1 MNIGFLLD
9 DSLDRPDG
17 VQQYVLTLGRWLE
30 EQGHNVHYLVGQT
43 ERRDI
48 KQLYSLSKNIRVKFN
63 GNVVGTPLPA
73 NKKAISTLLETL
85 KLDVLHVQLPYSPLF
100 AGRVI
105 AAVHAKTAVVG
116 TLHIYPKT
124 KLEHGLNKLLT
135 QVNKPTLKRFDTIVA
150 VSDVAAEASHLL
162 NRDTLPVIPNPVRI
176 ASFVPTS
183 EPKNKVETLVFLGRL
198 VERKG
203 CLLLLQALALLV
215 EKQRLPRDMKIK
227 IGGDGP
233 LRPKLEQYVAKHG
246 LEERVEFR
254 GFLSEEAKA
263 TFLQT
268 ADVAVYPS
276 SGGES
281 FGIVLIEA
289 MAAGAL
295 TLGGSNE
302 GYRGVLG
309 SGSPA
314 LFSTKDPLILAN
326 LIERV
331 LYNPTFRKRL
341 HNQQQQRVKQFDVAI
356 VGAALSEVY
365 AKALLRRQNMG

>member
-1 MNIGFLLD
+1 MNVGFLLD

-17 VQQYVLTLGRWLE
+17 VQQYVLTLGHWLE
-30 EQGHNVHYLVGQT
+30 EQGHHIYYLVGQT
-43 ERRDI
+43 ERKDI
-48 KQLYSLSKNIRVKFN
+48 KHVYPLSKNVRVKFN

-73 NKKAISTLLETL
+73 SKKAITALLETL
-85 KLDVLHVQLPYSPLF
+85 KLDVLHVQLPYSPLL

-105 AAVHAKTAVVG
+105 TAIHATTAVVG

-124 KLEHGLNKLLT
+124 KFEHGLNKLLT
-135 QVNKPTLKRFDTIVA
+135 QVNKPTLKRFDAIVA

-162 NRDTLPVIPNPVRI
+162 NRDIMPVIPNPVRI
-176 ASFVPTS
+176 ASFASAS
-183 EPKNKVETLVFLGRL
+183 EPNPEVRTIVFLGRL

-203 CLLLLQALALLV
+203 CLLLLQSLALL
-215 EKQRLPRDMKIK
+215 EAKQRLPKNLKVK

-233 LRPKLEQYVAKHG
+233 LRPKLEQYVSTHG
-246 LEERVEFR
+246 LEKRVEFC
-254 GFLSEEAKA
+254 GFLSEKTKA
-263 TFLQT
+263 SFLNK

-289 MAAGAL
+289 MAAGTL

-314 LFSTKDPLILAN
+314 LFSTTDPHILAN

-331 LYNPTFRKRL
+331 LYNPTFRKKL
-341 HNQQQQRVKQFDVAI
+341 YTQQQQRVKQFDVAI